1 MSLFFITA
9 VLITGFIYAFFGFR
23 IIRPL
28 SIDMK
33 WKTGLWA
40 MLLFCFAAFITV
52 MFTRHRVADHGITPA
67 LYWIAFT
74 GFGFT
79 TLIFP
84 VLVVKDLCMGIYH
97 LARKLFYIVGRQNKA
112 GDNAKPGI
120 DPSRRIFLTNSGNAA
135 LVGTAVVLTGY
146 GIHRVTRKPDVVK
159 VDVPIKNLPDPFRG
173 FTILQIS
180 DLHISMT
187 LRKEYVQRVVDQ
199 AAQQPVEMIVFT
211 GDMADG
217 REKDMGEAADPL
229 SVLTAPF
236 GKYFVTGNHDY
247 YSGVHPWLNRVER
260 LGFVP
265 LINEHRIIEKENARI
280 VLAGITDYRAG
291 RIVPDHR
298 SDPAKALEGAPLSVP
313 RIMLAHQP
321 KSIFKIDDIGVD
333 LMICG
338 HTHGGQYFPWNFLVG
353 LDQPYVHGLHRH
365 NGGRIYVNRGTGYW
379 GPPLRVCAPPEITVL
394 RLVNESTA

>member
-1 MSLFFITA
+1 MILFFITA
-9 VLITGFIYAFFGFR
+9 VLVTGFIYAFFGFR

-28 SIDMK
+28 SINAK

-40 MLLFCFAAFITV
+40 MLLLCFASLMIV
-52 MFTRHRVADHGITPA
+52 MITRHRFANHGLTPA
-67 LYWIAFT
+67 LYWVAFT

-84 VLVVKDLCMGIYH
+84 VIVVKDLCMGIYH
-97 LARKLFYIVGRQNKA
+97 LTRKLLSIMGRKNKA
-112 GDNAKPGI
+112 TGRSKPGI
-120 DPSRRIFLTNSGNAA
+120 DPSRRNFLTNAGNVA
-135 LVGTAVVLTGY
+135 LVGTAAVLTGC
-146 GIHRVTRKPDVVK
+146 GINRVTQEPDVIK
-159 VDVPIKNLPDPFRG
+159 VEVPIKDLPDPFMG

-187 LRKEYVQRVVDQ
+187 LKKEYVQRVVDQ
-199 AAQQPVEMIVFT
+199 AVRQRVDMIVFT

-217 REKDMGEAADPL
+217 REKDMGKEASPL
-229 SVLTAPF
+229 SDLTAPF

-247 YSGVHPWLNRVER
+247 YSGVHAWLNRIER

-265 LINEHRIIEKENARI
+265 LINEHRIIEKENAHI

-291 RIVPDHR
+291 RMIPGHR
-298 SDPAKALEGAPLSVP
+298 SDPGKALEGAPLSTP

-321 KSIFKIDDIGVD
+321 KSIFKTDMLGVD

-365 NGGRIYVNRGTGYW
+365 NAGRIYVNRGTGYW
-379 GPPLRVCAPPEITVL
+379 GPPLRVCAPPEITML
-394 RLVNESTA
+394 RLVNESTG